1 MRGTQRN
8 AIQADRSC
16 TGTVAEH
23 MLLEQLTAFCEAGEH
38 GLLRLRDADWND
50 ALDMAPQRGESGAF
64 TSAYAGSMELLA
76 KMLETLRQTGKCSS
90 IDLPKR
96 FEILLG
102 EEDNWA
108 SIASRREKLNRFCAQ
123 CIQIPDDDRIQI
135 PLDKIV
141 RHLDLCADTLKAIIR
156 ERAWIQTE
164 QDGWFNSYYD
174 NYGTPLECGTPG
186 QERMMLTGQVFTI
199 LGGVATK
206 SEIPQIYHAA
216 RRLLYARQA
225 GGFRLNTRLNPE
237 DFQIGRML
245 AFAYGHKENG
255 AVFSHMSVMFAYAL
269 YSRGYAR
276 EGFSAIEPI
285 WRLVLDSK
293 KSRIYPGIPEY
304 FAPDGRGMYPYL
316 TGSAAWMMLCVVQ
329 EMFGI
334 RGENGALC
342 LRPQLLPEQFD
353 VRNRTSIILKFGGKA
368 FKIVYTLLERLEP
381 SEYTIVK
388 AELDNMPIA
397 DGRILPSEMGA
408 LDKEKIHIVEA
419 WLGRKVQ

>member
-1 MRGTQRN
+1 
-8 AIQADRSC
+8 
-16 TGTVAEH
+16 
-23 MLLEQLTAFCEAGEH
+23 
-38 GLLRLRDADWND
+38 
-50 ALDMAPQRGESGAF
+50 
-64 TSAYAGSMELLA
+64 
-76 KMLETLRQTGKCSS
+76 
-90 IDLPKR
+90 
-96 FEILLG
+96 
-102 EEDNWA
+102 
-108 SIASRREKLNRFCAQ
+108 
-123 CIQIPDDDRIQI
+123 
-135 PLDKIV
+135 
-141 RHLDLCADTLKAIIR
+141 
-156 ERAWIQTE
+156 
-164 QDGWFNSYYD
+164 
-174 NYGTPLECGTPG
+174 
-186 QERMMLTGQVFTI
+186 
-199 LGGVATK
+199 
-206 SEIPQIYHAA
+206 
-216 RRLLYARQA
+216 
-225 GGFRLNTRLNPE
+225 
-237 DFQIGRML
+237 ML

-285 WRLVLDSK
+285 WRLVLDSE

-329 EMFGI
+329 EMFGV

-353 VRNRTSIILKFGGKA
+353 VRNQTSIILKFGGKT